1 MMSNAK
7 KWIACLTAVLLVF
20 QAAPAL
26 MDEGVYVSNV
36 TEGSLAGFRDAME
49 IISEN
54 GAFMLEGESM
64 VLTTNE
70 DYTPVWSSSNTDAV
84 TIAEGS
90 SPAHSVTIRAM
101 GIGEAVITAKDG
113 DQSKTFSVTVLNP
126 EVYEEQ
132 DETENPEKA
141 EGGEEGTAP
150 AAETAQ
156 KMVIV
161 VNGGTELIHYNGEE
175 QTFGEYTATSNNAAF
190 DASKVR
196 LNRDIAVTA
205 KDCGYYM
212 MNLQPA
218 DFSYDDSGV
227 RAIFVVNDGYMKINP
242 AKVTVQADNQTKE
255 AGQEDPELTA
265 TVTGLIGEDQ
275 VEYTLERDPGEKP
288 DFYRITATGESNQGN
303 YRVQYISGL
312 LEITGEYVEDE
323 ATNDEGNEEVNEVDE
338 SSMSILVTSDWPEG
352 QDGYIGAVITLTAE
366 LIGFE
371 GHEYTLQWQ
380 RSTDLENWED
390 IPGANEIQYVYVLDE
405 VTAQYYWRP
414 VARNIK

>member
-113 DQSKTFSVTVLNP
+113 DQAKTFSVTVLNP

-132 DETENPEKA
+132 DEAENPEKA
-141 EGGEEGTAP
+141 EGGEEGTEP
-150 AAETAQ
+150 EAETAQ

-196 LNRDIAVTA
+196 LNRDITVTA

-275 VEYTLERDPGEKP
+275 IEYTLERDPGEKP
-288 DFYRITATGESNQGN
+288 DFYRITATGESIQGN
-303 YRVQYISGL
+303 YRVQYANGL
-312 LEITGEYVEDE
+312 LTIL
-323 ATNDEGNEEVNEVDE
+323 E
-338 SSMSILVTSDWPEG
+338 SSTPEKPRKRVRILRCA
-352 QDGYIGAVITLTAE
+352 YTA
-366 LIGFE
+366 
-371 GHEYTLQWQ
+371 
-380 RSTDLENWED
+380 
-390 IPGANEIQYVYVLDE
+390 
-405 VTAQYYWRP
+405 
-414 VARNIK
+414 

>member
-132 DETENPEKA
+132 DETEKPEQT

-150 AAETAQ
+150 EAETAQ

-275 VEYTLERDPGEKP
+275 VEYTLSRDEGEEEG
-288 DFYRITATGESNQGN
+288 FYRIDVTGEAIQGN
-303 YRVQYISGL
+303 YRISYVHGL
-312 LEITGEYVEDE
+312 LTITE
-323 ATNDEGNEEVNEVDE
+323 AAAGTEPDHKTR
-338 SSMSILVTSDWPEG
+338 SIYIESDWPEG
-352 QDGYIGAVITLTAE
+352 KVAHRGDKITLSAT
-366 LIGFE
+366 LTGFE
-371 GHEYTLQWQ
+371 DIEYVLQWQ
-380 RSTDLENWED
+380 YSTDLENWTDE
-390 IPGANEIQYVYVLDE
+390 PGANGLTFTYEMNAE
-405 VTAQYYWRP
+405 TAQYTWRV
-414 VARNIK
+414 VARFVQ

>member
-70 DYTPVWSSSNTDAV
+70 DYTPVWSSSNADAV

-132 DETENPEKA
+132 DEAENPEQT
-141 EGGEEGTAP
+141 EGGEEGTEP
-150 AAETAQ
+150 EAETAQ

-275 VEYTLERDPGEKP
+275 IEYTLERDPGEKP
-288 DFYRITATGESNQGN
+288 DFYRITATGESTQGN

-323 ATNDEGNEEVNEVDE
+323 EGKEKTP
-338 SSMSILVTSDWPEG
+338 MSIRVISDWPKG
-352 QDGYIGAVITLTAE
+352 QVGYPGAKITLTAE
-366 LIGFE
+366 LTGFE
-371 GHEYTLQWQ
+371 GIDYILQWQ
-380 RSTDLENWED
+380 YSTDYVNWVD
-390 IPGANEIQYVYVLDE
+390 QPGANGMTFTYELDE
-405 VTAQYYWRP
+405 TTTQYTWRVVARTAQ
-414 VARNIK
+414 

>member
-132 DETENPEKA
+132 DEAENPEKA
-141 EGGEEGTAP
+141 EGGEE
-150 AAETAQ
+150 
-156 KMVIV
+156 
-161 VNGGTELIHYNGEE
+161 
-175 QTFGEYTATSNNAAF
+175 
-190 DASKVR
+190 
-196 LNRDIAVTA
+196 
-205 KDCGYYM
+205 
-212 MNLQPA
+212 
-218 DFSYDDSGV
+218 
-227 RAIFVVNDGYMKINP
+227 
-242 AKVTVQADNQTKE
+242 
-255 AGQEDPELTA
+255 
-265 TVTGLIGEDQ
+265 
-275 VEYTLERDPGEKP
+275 
-288 DFYRITATGESNQGN
+288 
-303 YRVQYISGL
+303 
-312 LEITGEYVEDE
+312 
-323 ATNDEGNEEVNEVDE
+323 
-338 SSMSILVTSDWPEG
+338 
-352 QDGYIGAVITLTAE
+352 
-366 LIGFE
+366 
-371 GHEYTLQWQ
+371 
-380 RSTDLENWED
+380 
-390 IPGANEIQYVYVLDE
+390 
-405 VTAQYYWRP
+405 
-414 VARNIK
+414 